1 MRQTGPFQIGL
12 QTKRSQAKDA
22 IKVSR
27 DVLEGFLKEGPS
39 AEELAAA
46 KANLTGSF
54 PLRLD
59 SNKKILD
66 NVTMIAFY
74 GMPLDYLDHYQ
85 EKVQAVTVDDVKQAF
100 SRRVR
105 PADLITVTV
114 AAD

>member
-1 MRQTGPFQIGL
+1 MSRL
-12 QTKRSQAKDA
+12 QELYAKDLA
-22 IKVSR
+22 PRLRDELGLANVMEVPRITKVTLNMGVGEPVA
-27 DVLEGFLKEGPS
+27 D
-39 AEELAAA
+39 
-46 KANLTGSF
+46 
-54 PLRLD
+54 
-59 SNKKILD
+59 KKILD

-105 PADLITVTV
+105 PTDLITVTV